1 MDKIVCS
8 GALFY
13 AQDTERFLLL
23 HRTKGKTK
31 GKWGLVG
38 GTAEDQESPWESLS
52 REINEEIGT
61 VNKIKK
67 VFPLET
73 FISSDQHFNFHTY
86 LCIVQNEFLPKLND
100 EHDGYCWVTL
110 NQWPKPLHQG
120 VQNTLR
126 NKRNYN
132 KLETVIKLIHVFL
145 DDQAVDLT

>member
-1 MDKIVCS
+1 M
-8 GALFY
+8 
-13 AQDTERFLLL
+13 Q
-23 HRTKGKTK
+23 
-31 GKWGLVG
+31 
-38 GTAEDQESPWESLS
+38 
-52 REINEEIGT
+52 
-61 VNKIKK
+61 KIKK

-86 LCIVQNEFLPKLND
+86 LCIVQQEFIPQLNN
-100 EHDGYCWVTL
+100 EHDGYCWVAL

-145 DDQAVDLT
+145 DEQVVG